1 MENIVVSTFRNVQDA
16 TAGLNKLKDL
26 DQLNDITIY
35 NMVMIRKTAESRYAF
50 LYQDGPDT
58 QDLPAEGA
66 MAGTLVGALAGPIGM
81 AIGMLT
87 GVMVGSADEDDTE
100 NMSQEFL
107 DDVNK
112 RLEIDA
118 IAIVLDV
125 EEDGEF
131 MINSYLEPF
140 NGVVARRD
148 TAAELDKYDQEQ
160 WKELKDEI
168 QEAEEQLK
176 QAREEDKAAIKAKIE
191 KLKSERDEKIKKIR
205 ERNAKTKQHLQNK
218 LKTLDEKW
226 KASNQ
231 QIKTR
236 IEQHREKLQQKL
248 IQTDKEIESAFV

>member
-35 NMVMIRKTAESRYAF
+35 NMVMIRKTAEGRYVF

-100 NMSQEFL
+100 NMSREFL

-112 RLEIDA
+112 RLDIDA

-148 TAAELDKYDQEQ
+148 TAAEFDKYDQEQ

-168 QEAEEQLK
+168 KEAEEQLK
-176 QAREEDKAAIKAKIE
+176 QAGEEDKAAIKSRIE
-191 KLKSERDEKIKKIR
+191 KLKSEREEKIKKIR

-231 QIKTR
+231 QIKER